1 MATARRHSL
10 LSLLRLLVNY
20 NELRVPRSGTYIMK
34 PTASCEAA
42 PLWVRAIVPPHIVP
56 RRWTDA
62 STMMLRMIVGPASRN
77 QVRVG
82 RISHSCAPS
91 ELAVGF

>member
-1 MATARRHSL
+1 MATAGRHSL
-10 LSLLRLLVNY
+10 LSLPRLLVNY

-56 RRWTDA
+56 
-62 STMMLRMIVGPASRN
+62 
-77 QVRVG
+77 
-82 RISHSCAPS
+82 
-91 ELAVGF
+91 